1 MTTTTTQGTSTVPAG
16 AGALRVRRAVAVVLA
31 ALAAV
36 LVWVLAVPVAG
47 AGLLVEAADG
57 TSAAVEVSAFVA
69 SSLTAALLGWALLE
83 VLERTVARPRRVWT
97 VVAVVFLVLSLA
109 GPLGM
114 PGIALADRLWLAL
127 GHLAVAAVYVPLVAR
142 TARPGRR

>member
-1 MTTTTTQGTSTVPAG
+1 MTTTQETAAAQAQGG
-16 AGALRVRRAVAVVLA
+16 APRVRRAVAVVLA
-31 ALAAV
+31 VLAAV
-36 LVWVLAVPVAG
+36 LVWVTAVPVAG
-47 AGLLVEAADG
+47 ADLLVEAPDG

-97 VVAVVFLVLSLA
+97 VVAVVFLVLSFA

-127 GHLAVAAVYVPLVAR
+127 AHVVVAAVYVPLVAR
-142 TARPGRR
+142 TARPARR